1 MKILLT
7 SGIYPPDIGGPASY
21 VPTLAKA
28 FREKGHQTTIVSLR
42 PLVRGEVHQ
51 EGNAIL
57 VKRGFLPLRV
67 VKTVIKIFLEALTAN
82 RIFSN
87 GLYLETAIAARITRT
102 SSVAKI
108 VGDPLWER
116 KRNNGKTSHSIT
128 DFQTSHLTLLDR
140 CNRSIHLWSF
150 NSFNVLTCPSE
161 ELAAIIRG
169 WGVKPQV
176 IVIPNGVE
184 IPTIEPTEK
193 RFDLVYVGRLVKWKN
208 VDLVIKL
215 SSELRLSAAIIGSGP
230 ELPNLKNL
238 AISLNANCEFLG
250 DQPKNSIDQVLNE
263 SRIFILL
270 SQYEGL
276 SFALLEAMA
285 AGIVPIV
292 SDATG
297 NLDVVTNEYNAVV
310 APLSDLQTLPNRV
323 KELLNDKSKMQ
334 NLGNNALTTVRN
346 RYFAPDRISDMME
359 LTLGAQ

>member
-21 VPTLAKA
+21 VPKLARA
-28 FREKGHQTTIVSLR
+28 FREKGYQTTILSLR
-42 PLVRGEVHQ
+42 PLVRGEVQQ
-51 EGNAIL
+51 EGNTIL
-57 VKRGFLPLRV
+57 VKRGFLPMR
-67 VKTVIKIFLEALTAN
+67 VIKTAIQMIFQAFTAD

-108 VGDPLWER
+108 VGDPIWER

-140 CNRSIHLWSF
+140 FNRLIYLWSF
-150 NSFNVLTCPSE
+150 NSFKVLTCPSE

-169 WGVKPQV
+169 WGVKPKV
-176 IVIPNGVE
+176 VVVPNGVE
-184 IPTIEPTEK
+184 IPALIPTEK

-215 SSELRLSAAIIGSGP
+215 SSELGLSTAIVGSGP
-230 ELPNLKNL
+230 ELPNLENL
-238 AISLNANCEFLG
+238 AISLNANCTFLG
-250 DQPKNSIDQVLNE
+250 DQQKESIDRILKE
-263 SRIFILL
+263 SNIFILL

-292 SDATG
+292 SDAKG

-310 APLSDLQTLPNRV
+310 APLGDLQTLPNRV
-323 KELLNDKSKMQ
+323 RALLNDKSKMK
-334 NLGNNALTTVRN
+334 NLGNNALTTVKN
-346 RYFAPDRISDMME
+346 KYFAPDRISDMME
-359 LTLGAQ
+359 LILRAQ